1 MLYGRVAQESGPA
14 RGLRAHLRRLGLS
27 LVVLMQEMYFLFMAA
42 DPVDRYESFIYTNDH
57 YSFQAD
63 RPAVD
68 KFVESLDYRNSLEQ
82 RQRPPR

>member
-1 MLYGRVAQESGPA
+1 
-14 RGLRAHLRRLGLS
+14 
-27 LVVLMQEMYFLFMAA
+27 MAA

-57 YSFQAD
+57 YSFEAD